1 MVFNSLAFLAFLA
14 VVLFFYYRLKH
25 RSQNTMLVAASY
37 FFYGWWDW
45 RFLGLLLFTTLFDYW
60 CAQRIEEASKPQ
72 RKKWFLGFSMTL
84 NLASIGFFKY
94 FNFFADSF
102 ERVLNTFGMQA
113 DMPTLHVLLPL
124 GISFYTF
131 LSMSYTIDVY
141 RGHLKAAR
149 NPVDF
154 MLYVSFFPH
163 LVAGPIVRAQ
173 DLLPQCSKPRTPRH
187 DQIIDGI
194 WLCLLG
200 YFKKVVI
207 ADRLAPFV
215 DAGFSNG
222 QTPFTDSTSWLVL
235 YAFAF
240 QIYGDFS
247 GYSDI
252 ARGLSK
258 LMGFELV
265 QNFRAPYLVA
275 NPAAFWRHWHISLSV
290 WLRDYLYIPLGG
302 NRFGSLRTFRNLMLT
317 MVLGGLWHGAGIAY
331 LAWGFYHG
339 MLLVVHRSWKGLLA
353 SKEPTKEEPPD
364 ETSAPMN
371 SSPGV
376 RVWNWV
382 AAFGFFH
389 LTCIGWLL
397 FRAGSIPA
405 NLSQWQT
412 ITSYLSTLGRIP
424 TQWSGYEWPIL
435 LLGGS
440 ALLFQWKHSAMDHF
454 SKWSGKLQVLAVVT
468 MLTAIASLGIFEG
481 SSFIYFQF

>member
-1 MVFNSLAFLAFLA
+1 
-14 VVLFFYYRLKH
+14 
-25 RSQNTMLVAASY
+25 
-37 FFYGWWDW
+37 
-45 RFLGLLLFTTLFDYW
+45 
-60 CAQRIEEASKPQ
+60 
-72 RKKWFLGFSMTL
+72 
-84 NLASIGFFKY
+84 
-94 FNFFADSF
+94 
-102 ERVLNTFGMQA
+102 
-113 DMPTLHVLLPL
+113 
-124 GISFYTF
+124 
-131 LSMSYTIDVY
+131 VY

-173 DLLPQCSKPRTPRH
+173 DLLPQCSKPRTLRH
-187 DQIIDGI
+187 DQIVDGV

-200 YFKKVVI
+200 YFKKIVI

-215 DAGFSNG
+215 DAGFSTG
-222 QTPFTDSTSWLVL
+222 QSPFTDATSWLVL

-265 QNFRAPYLVA
+265 QNFKSPYLVS
-275 NPAAFWRHWHISLSV
+275 NPPAFWRNWHISLSV

-302 NRFGSLRTFRNLMLT
+302 NRLGSFTTFRNLMIT
-317 MVLGGLWHGAGIAY
+317 MILGGLWHGAGIAY
-331 LAWGFYHG
+331 LAWGIYHG
-339 MLLVVHRSWKGLLA
+339 LLLVFHRTCLAIGSKAIRKPEETSNSSTPPAAKSRAWALLA
-353 SKEPTKEEPPD
+353 
-364 ETSAPMN
+364 
-371 SSPGV
+371 GI
-376 RVWNWV
+376 
-382 AAFGFFH
+382 GFFH

-440 ALLFQWKHSAMDHF
+440 ALLFQWKHTAMDHF
-454 SKWSGKLQVLAVVT
+454 SKWSGKLQVVAVVT
-468 MLTAIASLGIFEG
+468 TLAAIASLGIFEG